1 MKKVLLIL
9 LILNIF
15 NFAKAE
21 VTYLEILKNP
31 TDLKLNLQYAKE
43 QEKQGEIK
51 NVIAT
56 LERLTALYPKN
67 IDLKIYLLSISVKT
81 DSTEKVLRL
90 MNEIR
95 QSKEIDD
102 DTKKK
107 VAQIF
112 SDLSKKKA
120 DPEKDKARDEVK
132 KVVDKEEKKR
142 EEATKEDSKWTFYQ
156 DFGWKTAL
164 HSNIGNVS
172 STKTKYSAGSIVTM
186 SGIEGDDVTTI
197 NSLVG
202 AIYQIDDNSN
212 LSLSAGTSSSEQNR
226 ATSDENDTNTFS
238 SSYSKFND
246 TNTFSVSYSFTDANT
261 RRAADTFS
269 NNLSFNNTYSFK
281 ENQKI
286 STGLNFGN
294 SRGNQNATNS
304 TKRESNTWKQGYSVG
319 YQYLFGAQHTIN
331 LNYSYTDTHAIAN
344 YNAFDN
350 ETISATYSKNF
361 AIGNLGL
368 TYSHSDK
375 SYDQADSFVNSSII
389 RNDNV
394 DSYTV
399 SLSGS
404 LGQIMRSQE
413 KIKIPEKLGNF
424 LNTLTYN
431 MSWSETNNEGSLLQH
446 NYDKETFNFGLTKR
460 IYY

>member
-1 MKKVLLIL
+1 MRKIFVIFLIL
-9 LILNIF
+9 TFSTIV
-15 NFAKAE
+15 KAE

-56 LERLTALYPKN
+56 LERLTAIYPKN

-102 DTKKK
+102 ETKKK

-112 SDLSKKKA
+112 SDLSKKKS
-120 DPEKDKARDEVK
+120 DPEKDEARDQVK

-142 EEATKEDSKWTFYQ
+142 EEVAKEDSKWTFYQ
-156 DFGWKTAL
+156 DFGLKTAL

-172 STKTKYSAGSIVTM
+172 NTKTKYSAGSIVAM
-186 SGIEGDDVTTI
+186 SGTEGDNVGTI
-197 NSLVG
+197 NTLIG
-202 AIYQIDDNSN
+202 AIYQIDDTSN

-226 ATSDENDTNTFS
+226 DTSDENDTNTFS
-238 SSYSKFND
+238 SSYSKFSEK
-246 TNTFSVSYSFTDANT
+246 NTFTASYSFTDTNS
-261 RRAADTFS
+261 RRVADSFS
-269 NNLSFNNTYSFK
+269 NNLNFNNSYSFK

-294 SRGNQNATNS
+294 SRGDQNPTNA
-304 TKRESNTWKQGYSVG
+304 TKRESNTWKQGYSLG
-319 YQYLFGAQHTIN
+319 YEYLFGAQHKIN
-331 LNYSYTDTHAIAN
+331 LNYSFTDTNAIAD
-344 YNAFDN
+344 YNGFDN
-350 ETISATYSKNF
+350 ETMSATYSKNF
-361 AIGNLGL
+361 AIGNLGI

-375 SYDQADSFVNSSII
+375 SYDKADSFVNSSII
-389 RNDNV
+389 RNDQS
-394 DSYTV
+394 DSYTL

-404 LGQIMRSQE
+404 LGQIARSQQAIEVPE
-413 KIKIPEKLGNF
+413 KISNF
-424 LNTLTYN
+424 LNTLSYN
-431 MSWSETNNEGSLLQH
+431 MSWSETNNQGSLLQH

>member
-1 MKKVLLIL
+1 MRKIFVTFLIL
-9 LILNIF
+9 TFSTIV
-15 NFAKAE
+15 KAE

-56 LERLTALYPKN
+56 LERLTAIYPKN

-102 DTKKK
+102 ETKKK

-120 DPEKDKARDEVK
+120 DPEKDEARDQVK

-142 EEATKEDSKWTFYQ
+142 EEVAKEDSKWTFYQ
-156 DFGWKTAL
+156 DFGLKTAL

-172 STKTKYSAGSIVTM
+172 NTKTKYSAGSIVTM
-186 SGIEGDDVTTI
+186 SGTEGDNVETI
-197 NSLVG
+197 NTLIG
-202 AIYQIDDNSN
+202 AIYQIDDTSN

-226 ATSDENDTNTFS
+226 DTSDENDTNTFS
-238 SSYSKFND
+238 SSYSKFSEK
-246 TNTFSVSYSFTDANT
+246 NTFTASYSFTDTNS
-261 RRAADTFS
+261 RRVADSFS
-269 NNLSFNNTYSFK
+269 NNLNFNNSYSFK

-294 SRGNQNATNS
+294 SRGDQNPSNA
-304 TKRESNTWKQGYSVG
+304 TKRESNTWKQGYSLG
-319 YQYLFGAQHTIN
+319 YEYLFGAQHKIN
-331 LNYSYTDTHAIAN
+331 LNYSFTDTNAIAD
-344 YNAFDN
+344 YNGFDN
-350 ETISATYSKNF
+350 ETMSATYSKNF
-361 AIGNLGL
+361 AIGNLGI

-375 SYDQADSFVNSSII
+375 SYDKADSFVNSSII
-389 RNDNV
+389 RNDQS
-394 DSYTV
+394 DSYTL

-404 LGQIMRSQE
+404 LGQIARSQQAIEVPE
-413 KIKIPEKLGNF
+413 KISNF
-424 LNTLTYN
+424 LNTLSYN
-431 MSWSETNNEGSLLQH
+431 MSWSETNNQGSLLQH

>member
-1 MKKVLLIL
+1 MRKIFVIFLIL
-9 LILNIF
+9 TFSTIV
-15 NFAKAE
+15 KAE

-56 LERLTALYPKN
+56 LERLTAIYPKN

-102 DTKKK
+102 ETKKK

-120 DPEKDKARDEVK
+120 DPEKDEARDQVQ

-142 EEATKEDSKWTFYQ
+142 EEVAKEDSNWTFYQ
-156 DFGWKTAL
+156 DFGLKTAL

-172 STKTKYSAGSIVTM
+172 NTKTKYSAGSIVTM
-186 SGIEGDDVTTI
+186 SGTEGDNVGTI
-197 NSLVG
+197 NTLIG
-202 AIYQIDDNSN
+202 AIYQIDDTSN

-226 ATSDENDTNTFS
+226 DTSDENDTNTFS
-238 SSYSKFND
+238 SSYSKFSEK
-246 TNTFSVSYSFTDANT
+246 NTFTASYSFTDTNS
-261 RRAADTFS
+261 RRVADSFS
-269 NNLSFNNTYSFK
+269 NNLNFNNSYSFK

-294 SRGNQNATNS
+294 SRGDQNPSNA
-304 TKRESNTWKQGYSVG
+304 TKRESNTWKQGYSLG
-319 YQYLFGAQHTIN
+319 YEYLFGAQHKIN
-331 LNYSYTDTHAIAN
+331 LNYSFTDTNAIAD
-344 YNAFDN
+344 YNGFDN
-350 ETISATYSKNF
+350 ETMSATYSKNF
-361 AIGNLGL
+361 AIGNLGI

-375 SYDQADSFVNSSII
+375 SYDKADSFVNSNII
-389 RNDNV
+389 RNDQS
-394 DSYTV
+394 DSYTL

-404 LGQIMRSQE
+404 LGQIARSQQAIEVPE
-413 KIKIPEKLGNF
+413 KISNF
-424 LNTLTYN
+424 LNTLSYN
-431 MSWSETNNEGSLLQH
+431 MSWSETNNQGSLLQH

>member
-1 MKKVLLIL
+1 MRKIFVTFLIL
-9 LILNIF
+9 TFSTIV
-15 NFAKAE
+15 KAE

-56 LERLTALYPKN
+56 LERLTAIYPKN

-102 DTKKK
+102 ETKKK

-112 SDLSKKKA
+112 SDLSKKKS
-120 DPEKDKARDEVK
+120 DPEKDEARDQVK

-142 EEATKEDSKWTFYQ
+142 EEVAKEDSKWTFYQ
-156 DFGWKTAL
+156 DFGLKTAL

-172 STKTKYSAGSIVTM
+172 NTKTKYSAGSIVAM
-186 SGIEGDDVTTI
+186 SGTEGDNVGTI
-197 NSLVG
+197 NTLIG
-202 AIYQIDDNSN
+202 AIYQIDDTSN

-226 ATSDENDTNTFS
+226 DTSDENDTNTFS
-238 SSYSKFND
+238 SSYSKFSEK
-246 TNTFSVSYSFTDANT
+246 NTFTASYSFTDTNS
-261 RRAADTFS
+261 RRVADSFS
-269 NNLSFNNTYSFK
+269 NNLNFNNSYSFK

-294 SRGNQNATNS
+294 SRGDQNPTNA
-304 TKRESNTWKQGYSVG
+304 TKRESNTWKQGYSLG
-319 YQYLFGAQHTIN
+319 YEYLFGAQHKIN
-331 LNYSYTDTHAIAN
+331 LNYSFTDTNAIAD
-344 YNAFDN
+344 YNGFDN
-350 ETISATYSKNF
+350 ETMSATYSKNF
-361 AIGNLGL
+361 AIGNLGI

-375 SYDQADSFVNSSII
+375 SYDKADSFVNSNISC
-389 RNDNV
+389 
-394 DSYTV
+394 
-399 SLSGS
+399 
-404 LGQIMRSQE
+404 
-413 KIKIPEKLGNF
+413 KI
-424 LNTLTYN
+424 
-431 MSWSETNNEGSLLQH
+431 LLPAEFSREVQ
-446 NYDKETFNFGLTKR
+446 
-460 IYY
+460 

>member
-1 MKKVLLIL
+1 MRKIFVTFLIL
-9 LILNIF
+9 TFSTIV
-15 NFAKAE
+15 KSE

-56 LERLTALYPKN
+56 LERLTAIYPKN

-102 DTKKK
+102 ETKKK

-120 DPEKDKARDEVK
+120 DPEKDKARDQVQ

-142 EEATKEDSKWTFYQ
+142 EEVAKEDSKWTFYQ
-156 DFGWKTAL
+156 DFGLKTAL

-172 STKTKYSAGSIVTM
+172 NTKTKYSAGSIITM
-186 SGIEGDDVTTI
+186 SGTEGDNIGTI
-197 NSLVG
+197 NTLIG
-202 AIYQIDDNSN
+202 AIYQIDDTSN

-226 ATSDENDTNTFS
+226 DTSDENDTNTFS
-238 SSYSKFND
+238 SSYSKFSEK
-246 TNTFSVSYSFTDANT
+246 NTFTASYSFTDTNS
-261 RRAADTFS
+261 RRVADSFS
-269 NNLSFNNTYSFK
+269 NNLNFNNSYSFK

-294 SRGNQNATNS
+294 SRGDQNASNA
-304 TKRESNTWKQGYSVG
+304 TKRESNTWKQGYSLG
-319 YQYLFGAQHTIN
+319 YEYLFGAQHKIN
-331 LNYSYTDTHAIAN
+331 LNYSFTDTNAIAD
-344 YNAFDN
+344 YNGFDN
-350 ETISATYSKNF
+350 ETMSATYSKNF
-361 AIGNLGL
+361 AIGNLGI

-375 SYDQADSFVNSSII
+375 SYDKADSFVNSNII
-389 RNDNV
+389 RNDQS
-394 DSYTV
+394 DSYTL

-404 LGQIMRSQE
+404 LGQIARSQQAIEVPE
-413 KIKIPEKLGNF
+413 KISNF
-424 LNTLTYN
+424 LNTLSYN
-431 MSWSETNNEGSLLQH
+431 MSWSETNNQGSLLQH